1 MKELY
6 IFDLDGTLLDSLS
19 FTIKLFNKLLHD
31 LKLPTYDKDESEYD
45 YVEFRNHLFQHL
57 DFHDSVHVKRFL
69 KIYHEEML
77 EPSIPFEGV
86 MDVLVLEELQNQGKI
101 LAICTNRTELDLRV
115 RIEGFFKGID
125 FKYVSGYRKGVP
137 DKPDAYR
144 INEIIEKENIS
155 RDKVIFFGDKD
166 NDILAARNAGIDI
179 AFAKWGQGKEEDF
192 NNPYVCKLLE
202 NPYDILDI

>member
-1 MKELY
+1 ME
-6 IFDLDGTLLDSLS
+6 
-19 FTIKLFNKLLHD
+19 
-31 LKLPTYDKDESEYD
+31 
-45 YVEFRNHLFQHL
+45 
-57 DFHDSVHVKRFL
+57 
-69 KIYHEEML
+69 
-77 EPSIPFEGV
+77 
-86 MDVLVLEELQNQGKI
+86 VLEELQNRGKT
-101 LAICTNRTELDLRV
+101 LAICTNRTEIDLRE

-166 NDILAARNAGIDI
+166 NDIMAARNAGIDI

-192 NNPYVCKLLE
+192 NNPYVFKLLE
-202 NPYDILDI
+202 SPYDILDI

>member
-19 FTIKLFNKLLHD
+19 FTITLFNKLLHD

-57 DFHDSVHVKRFL
+57 DFHDSIHVKRFL
-69 KIYHEEML
+69 EIYHEEML

-86 MDVLVLEELQNQGKI
+86 MDVLEELQNQGKT

-125 FKYVSGYRKGVP
+125 FKHVSGYRKGVP

-192 NNPYVCKLLE
+192 NNPYVFKLLE
-202 NPYDILDI
+202 SPYDILDI

>member
-19 FTIKLFNKLLHD
+19 FTITLFNKLLRD
-31 LKLPTYDKDESEYD
+31 LNLPTYDKDESEYD
-45 YVEFRNHLFQHL
+45 YIEFRKHLFEYL
-57 DFHDSVHVKRFL
+57 DFNDDVHVKRFL
-69 KIYHEEML
+69 EIYHEEMF
-77 EPSIPFEGV
+77 ETSTPFDGV
-86 MDVLVLEELQNQGKI
+86 IEVLEELQNQGKS
-101 LAICTNRTELDLRV
+101 LAICTNRTELDLMI
-115 RIEGFFKGID
+115 RIDGFFKGID

-155 RDKVIFFGDKD
+155 RDKAIFFGDKD

-179 AFAKWGQGKEEDF
+179 AFAKWGQGKDEDF

-202 NPYDILDI
+202 SPYDILDI

>member
-1 MKELY
+1 MHQPHR
-6 IFDLDGTLLDSLS
+6 IGFDDS
-19 FTIKLFNKLLHD
+19 
-31 LKLPTYDKDESEYD
+31 Y
-45 YVEFRNHLFQHL
+45 RWLFQRH
-57 DFHDSVHVKRFL
+57 R
-69 KIYHEEML
+69 
-77 EPSIPFEGV
+77 
-86 MDVLVLEELQNQGKI
+86 
-101 LAICTNRTELDLRV
+101 
-115 RIEGFFKGID
+115 

-179 AFAKWGQGKEEDF
+179 AFAKWGQGKDEDF

-202 NPYDILDI
+202 SPYDILDI

>member
-19 FTIKLFNKLLHD
+19 FTITLFNKLLHD

-86 MDVLVLEELQNQGKI
+86 MDVLEELQNQGKI

-125 FKYVSGYRKGVP
+125 FKYISGYRKGVP

-166 NDILAARNAGIDI
+166 NDILAARSAGIDI

>member
-19 FTIKLFNKLLHD
+19 FTITLFNKLLRD
-31 LKLPTYDKDESEYD
+31 LNLPTYDKDESEYD
-45 YVEFRNHLFQHL
+45 YIEFRKHLFEYL
-57 DFHDSVHVKRFL
+57 DFNDDVHVKRFL
-69 KIYHEEML
+69 EIYHEEMF
-77 EPSIPFEGV
+77 ETSTPFDGV
-86 MDVLVLEELQNQGKI
+86 IEVLEELQNQGKS
-101 LAICTNRTELDLRV
+101 LAICTN

-125 FKYVSGYRKGVP
+125 FKYISGYRKGVP

-166 NDILAARNAGIDI
+166 NDILAARSAGIDI

-202 NPYDILDI
+202 SPYDILDI

>member
-19 FTIKLFNKLLHD
+19 FTITLFNKLLRD
-31 LKLPTYDKDESEYD
+31 LNLPTYDKDESEYD
-45 YVEFRNHLFQHL
+45 YIEFRKHLFEYL
-57 DFHDSVHVKRFL
+57 DFNDDVHVKRFL
-69 KIYHEEML
+69 EIYHEEML

-86 MDVLVLEELQNQGKI
+86 MDVLEELQNQGKI

-125 FKYVSGYRKGVP
+125 FKYISGYRKGVP

-144 INEIIEKENIS
+144 INEKEIIS
-155 RDKVIFFGDKD
+155 SDKVIFFGDKD
-166 NDILAARNAGIDI
+166 NDIMAARNAGIDI

-192 NNPYVCKLLE
+192 NNPYVFKLLDS
-202 NPYDILDI
+202 PYDILDI

>member
-19 FTIKLFNKLLHD
+19 FTITLFNKLLHD

-57 DFHDSVHVKRFL
+57 DFHDSIHVKRFL
-69 KIYHEEML
+69 EIYHEEML

-86 MDVLVLEELQNQGKI
+86 MDVLEELQNQGKI

-125 FKYVSGYRKGVP
+125 FKYISGYRKGVP

-144 INEIIEKENIS
+144 INEIIEKENII

-192 NNPYVCKLLE
+192 NNPYVFKLLE
-202 NPYDILDI
+202 SPYDILDI

>member
-86 MDVLVLEELQNQGKI
+86 MDVLEELQNQGKI

-125 FKYVSGYRKGVP
+125 FKYISGYR
-137 DKPDAYR
+137 
-144 INEIIEKENIS
+144 NH
-155 RDKVIFFGDKD
+155 
-166 NDILAARNAGIDI
+166 
-179 AFAKWGQGKEEDF
+179 
-192 NNPYVCKLLE
+192 
-202 NPYDILDI
+202 

>member
-57 DFHDSVHVKRFL
+57 DFH
-69 KIYHEEML
+69 
-77 EPSIPFEGV
+77 V
-86 MDVLVLEELQNQGKI
+86 MDVLEELQNQGKI

-125 FKYVSGYRKGVP
+125 FKYISGYRKGVP
-137 DKPDAYR
+137 DKP
-144 INEIIEKENIS
+144 
-155 RDKVIFFGDKD
+155 VIFFGDKD
-166 NDILAARNAGIDI
+166 NDILAARSAGIDI

-202 NPYDILDI
+202 SPYDILDI

>member
-19 FTIKLFNKLLHD
+19 FTITLFNKLLRD
-31 LKLPTYDKDESEYD
+31 LNLPTYDKDESEYD
-45 YVEFRNHLFQHL
+45 YIEFRKHLFEYL
-57 DFHDSVHVKRFL
+57 DFNDDVHVKRFL
-69 KIYHEEML
+69 EIYHEAMFET
-77 EPSIPFEGV
+77 STPFDGV
-86 MDVLVLEELQNQGKI
+86 IEVLEELQNQGKS

-125 FKYVSGYRKGVP
+125 FKYISGYRKGVP

-166 NDILAARNAGIDI
+166 NDILAARSAGIDI

-202 NPYDILDI
+202 SPYDILDI

>member
-45 YVEFRNHLFQHL
+45 
-57 DFHDSVHVKRFL
+57 FHDSVHVKRFL

-86 MDVLVLEELQNQGKI
+86 MDVLEELQNQGKI

-125 FKYVSGYRKGVP
+125 FKYISGYRKGVP

-166 NDILAARNAGIDI
+166 NDILAARSAGIDI

-202 NPYDILDI
+202 SPYDILDI

>member
-19 FTIKLFNKLLHD
+19 FTITLFNKLLRD
-31 LKLPTYDKDESEYD
+31 LNLPTYDKDESEYD
-45 YVEFRNHLFQHL
+45 YIEFRKHLFEYL
-57 DFHDSVHVKRFL
+57 DFNDDVHVKRFL
-69 KIYHEEML
+69 EIYHEEML

-86 MDVLVLEELQNQGKI
+86 MDVLEELQKRGKT
-101 LAICTNRTELDLRV
+101 LAICTNRTELDLRL
-115 RIEGFFKGID
+115 RIKGFFNGIE
-125 FKYVSGYRKGVP
+125 FKYVSGYRRGVP
-137 DKPDAYR
+137 DKPDPYR

-155 RDKVIFFGDKD
+155 RDKAIFFGDKD

-202 NPYDILDI
+202 SPYDILDI